1 MKKTLYTLC
10 CMVAIAIMT
19 ATTLTSCDSNASD
32 LKMERITGLY
42 AGTVIVGLYTPDL
55 MVEADNEK
63 VGLNEDL
70 ALCSDTIKSTIKL
83 DFLNDGHVKIGVDE
97 LKDID
102 FGIPFLDEHNNV
114 REIFSDGY
122 LAQAY
127 NAVREMVAQGQLTD
141 EEFAGFCEIIDT
153 LTDKLVLSSIETDY
167 IVAAERGAMLTTYD
181 YEQNSYYAQFNLSP
195 FKYDRT
201 SNITEAMEYL
211 RNLMQ
216 QKGIVNEQLQ
226 NFYAAINGA
235 IPTSGSIANG
245 WGWCTMAYSNYNTYI
260 DMHIERATGLL
271 DKLTLALFGNSEVQ
285 AGHFGYLQHKREVW
299 FVVEYFGQIEDT
311 GKYKEIIE

>member
-55 MVEADNEK
+55 MVEADNEM

-141 EEFAGFCEIIDT
+141 EEFESLLKI
-153 LTDKLVLSSIETDY
+153 
-167 IVAAERGAMLTTYD
+167 
-181 YEQNSYYAQFNLSP
+181 
-195 FKYDRT
+195 
-201 SNITEAMEYL
+201 
-211 RNLMQ
+211 RNL
-216 QKGIVNEQLQ
+216 
-226 NFYAAINGA
+226 
-235 IPTSGSIANG
+235 
-245 WGWCTMAYSNYNTYI
+245 
-260 DMHIERATGLL
+260 
-271 DKLTLALFGNSEVQ
+271 
-285 AGHFGYLQHKREVW
+285 AGHFGQSFTNSRYTILCLLSLYSSGAILYGFSSNW
-299 FVVEYFGQIEDT
+299 QIT
-311 GKYKEIIE
+311 SFRCTLPPIINLLKPLYKS